1 MPDSNHPTDDH
12 NVSTEQTAPSLFDG
26 MEDLKTND
34 VIGMSILDEIKPLAP
49 EYSSEDISAL
59 ERMLESKGKK
69 EEK

>member
-49 EYSSEDISAL
+49 EYSS
-59 ERMLESKGKK
+59 
-69 EEK
+69 